1 VVTVFGVVG
10 DLSLDIV
17 VAQSGPRREGSD
29 VPAKIR
35 IGPGGQAA
43 NVAVRLVRQGADA
56 ALVAPMADDAAGR
69 LLREALLAEH
79 VALRALPATRTAAV
93 IALLDAVGE
102 RTMLSDRQT
111 LEPATVRPLL
121 EGLDWI
127 HCSGYPL
134 LDDRTGDELA
144 ELLGGRAAGV
154 RLSIAGGSVPPDP
167 ARVSRFRTRLERAR
181 PDLLIMSGEEADAL
195 LAGRP
200 ARALAAAAA
209 LQPLASVVIVTV
221 GAEGSAAVA
230 AGMRLEAEA
239 PQLAGPMLDSTGSG
253 DAFAAAMLVALT
265 DQRATWPPPAEALTA
280 AMEAGNRLGAQVT
293 RVLGAQ
299 GRVDGEP
306 VAGACASATRST
318 RR

>member
-1 VVTVFGVVG
+1 MTLFGVVG

-35 IGPGGQAA
+35 IGPGGQAG
-43 NVAVRLVRQGADA
+43 NVAVRLARQGADV

-79 VALRALPATRTAAV
+79 VSLRALPATRTAAV

-111 LEPATVRPLL
+111 LDPAGVAPLL

-144 ELLGGRAAGV
+144 ELLGGRKPKV

-167 ARVSRFRTRLERAR
+167 ARVSRFRARLEQAR
-181 PDLLIMSGEEADAL
+181 PDLVIMSSEEPMRSWPAARH
-195 LAGRP
+195 APWRP
-200 ARALAAAAA
+200 R
-209 LQPLASVVIVTV
+209 PPCS
-221 GAEGSAAVA
+221 
-230 AGMRLEAEA
+230 RW
-239 PQLAGPMLDSTGSG
+239 
-253 DAFAAAMLVALT
+253 
-265 DQRATWPPPAEALTA
+265 QRW
-280 AMEAGNRLGAQVT
+280 
-293 RVLGAQ
+293 
-299 GRVDGEP
+299 
-306 VAGACASATRST
+306 
-318 RR
+318 

>member
-1 VVTVFGVVG
+1 VTLFGVVG

-43 NVAVRLVRQGADA
+43 NVAVRLARQGVDA

-79 VALRALPATRTAAV
+79 VSLRALPAARTAAV

-111 LEPATVRPLL
+111 LDPAGVAPLL

-134 LDDRTGDELA
+134 LDDRTGDGLA
-144 ELLGGRAAGV
+144 VLLGGRKPKV
-154 RLSIAGGSVPPDP
+154 RLSIAGGSVPH
-167 ARVSRFRTRLERAR
+167 SRSGSCPPPGRSPRFAGSPRRERHGERETRL
-181 PDLLIMSGEEADAL
+181 
-195 LAGRP
+195 
-200 ARALAAAAA
+200 
-209 LQPLASVVIVTV
+209 PLHH
-221 GAEGSAAVA
+221 
-230 AGMRLEAEA
+230 
-239 PQLAGPMLDSTGSG
+239 
-253 DAFAAAMLVALT
+253 
-265 DQRATWPPPAEALTA
+265 AEALSDSSRSQR
-280 AMEAGNRLGAQVT
+280 GIGSSSSPVT
-293 RVLGAQ
+293 RSPSRSPRPTFC
-299 GRVDGEP
+299 RVSSKSCT
-306 VAGACASATRST
+306 VSLSK
-318 RR
+318 

>member
-1 VVTVFGVVG
+1 MVTAFGVVG

-43 NVAVRLVRQGADA
+43 NVAVRLARQGADA

-79 VALRALPATRTAAV
+79 VALRSLPTTRTAAV

-111 LEPATVRPLL
+111 LDPAGVAPMLQ
-121 EGLDWI
+121 GIGWI
-127 HCSGYPL
+127 HVSGYPL
-134 LDDRTGDELA
+134 LDERTGDQLA
-144 ELLGGRAAGV
+144 ELLGARATKV

-167 ARVSRFRTRLERAR
+167 ARVSRFQGRLVAAG
-181 PDLLIMSGEEADAL
+181 PDLVIMSGEEADAL
-195 LAGRP
+195 LGGRP
-200 ARALAAAAA
+200 ARPLAVAAA
-209 LQPLASVVIVTV
+209 LQPLAPLVIVTM
-221 GAEGSAAVA
+221 GAQGSAAVA
-230 AGMRLEAEA
+230 EGMRLETPA
-239 PQLAGPMLDSTGSG
+239 PEIPGPMLDATGSG
-253 DAFAAAMLVALT
+253 DAFAAALLVALAAK
-265 DQRATWPPPAEALTA
+265 RSPRWPPSTEALTA
-280 AMEAGNRLGAQVT
+280 AMEAGNRLGGLVS

-306 VAGACASATRST
+306 VPS
-318 RR
+318 

>member
-1 VVTVFGVVG
+1 MTTFGVVG

-43 NVAVRLVRQGADA
+43 NVAVRLARQGADA
-56 ALVAPMADDAAGR
+56 ALIAPMADDAAGR

-111 LEPATVRPLL
+111 LDPSKVKPLL
-121 EGLDWI
+121 DGLDWI
-127 HCSGYPL
+127 HCSGYAL

-144 ELLGGRAAGV
+144 DLLGGRGAKV
-154 RLSIAGGSVPPDP
+154 RLSIAGGSVPPEP
-167 ARVSRFRTRLERAR
+167 ARVSRFRARVERAR
-181 PDLLIMSGEEADAL
+181 PDVLVMSGEEADAL

-209 LQPLASVVIVTV
+209 LQPLAAVVIVTV

-230 AGMRLEAEA
+230 EGLRLEAEA
-239 PQLAGPMLDSTGSG
+239 PTLPGPMLDSTGSG
-253 DAFAAAMLVALT
+253 DAFAAALLVALT
-265 DQRATWPPPAEALTA
+265 GARKRAWPPAAELLTA
-280 AMEAGNRLGAQVT
+280 AMEAGNRLGAEVS

-299 GRVDGEP
+299 GRVEGELAP
-306 VAGACASATRST
+306 A
-318 RR
+318 

>member
-1 VVTVFGVVG
+1 MTAFGVVG

-35 IGPGGQAA
+35 IGAGGQAA
-43 NVAVRLVRQGADA
+43 NVAVRLARQGADA

-79 VALRALPATRTAAV
+79 VSLRALPATRTAAV

-111 LEPATVRPLL
+111 LDPAGVAPLL

-144 ELLGGRAAGV
+144 ELLGGRKPKV

-167 ARVSRFRTRLERAR
+167 ARVARFRARLEQAR
-181 PDLLIMSGEEADAL
+181 PDLVIMSGEEADAL
-195 LAGRP
+195 LGGRP

-209 LQPLASVVIVTV
+209 LQPLAAVVIVTV
-221 GAEGSAAVA
+221 GADGSGAVA
-230 AGMRLEAEA
+230 EGLRLEAAA
-239 PQLAGPMLDSTGSG
+239 PQLPGPMLDATGSG
-253 DAFAAAMLVALT
+253 DAFAAALLVTLT
-265 DQRATWPPPAEALTA
+265 GTKRAAWPPAAAALTA
-280 AMEAGNRLGAQVT
+280 AMEAGNRLGARVS

-299 GRVDGEP
+299 GRVEGEAAP
-306 VAGACASATRST
+306 A
-318 RR
+318 

>member
-1 VVTVFGVVG
+1 VVTAFGVVG

-43 NVAVRLVRQGADA
+43 NVAVRLARQGAVA
-56 ALVAPMADDAAGR
+56 TLVAPMADDAAGR

-79 VALRALPATRTAAV
+79 VSLRALPATRTAAV
-93 IALLDAVGE
+93 IALLDPVGE

-111 LEPATVRPLL
+111 LDPAGVAPLL
-121 EGLDWI
+121 EDLDWI

-134 LDDRTGDELA
+134 LDDRTGDALA
-144 ELLGGRAAGV
+144 ELLGGRRQKV

-167 ARVSRFRTRLERAR
+167 GRVSRLRARLEEAR
-181 PDLLIMSGEEADAL
+181 PDLVIMSGEEADAL

-221 GAEGSAAVA
+221 GADGSAAVA
-230 AGMRLEAEA
+230 EGMRLEAAA
-239 PQLAGPMLDSTGSG
+239 PQLPGPMLDATGSG
-253 DAFAAAMLVALT
+253 DAFAAALLVTLT
-265 DQRATWPPPAEALTA
+265 GTKKASWPPSADALTA
-280 AMEAGNRLGAQVT
+280 AMEAGNRLGAQVS

-299 GRVDGEP
+299 GRVDGE
-306 VAGACASATRST
+306 AAAA
-318 RR
+318 

>member
-10 DLSLDIV
+10 DASLDIV

-43 NVAVRLVRQGADA
+43 NVAVRLARQGAEA

-69 LLREALLAEH
+69 LLGEALLAEH
-79 VALRALPATRTAAV
+79 VSLRTLPASRTAAV

-111 LEPATVRPLL
+111 LDPAGLAPLL

-144 ELLGGRAAGV
+144 ELLGQRKPKV
-154 RLSIAGGSVPPDP
+154 RLSIAGGSVPPNP
-167 ARVSRFRTRLERAR
+167 ARVSRFRARLAQAR
-181 PDLLIMSGEEADAL
+181 PDLVIMSGEEADAL

-209 LQPLASVVIVTV
+209 LQTLAAVVIVTV
-221 GAEGSAAVA
+221 GADGSGAVA
-230 AGMRLEAEA
+230 EGLRLEAAA
-239 PQLAGPMLDSTGSG
+239 PQLPGPMLDATGSG
-253 DAFAAAMLVALT
+253 DAFAAALLVTLT
-265 DQRATWPPPAEALTA
+265 GTRKATWPPAADALTA
-280 AMEAGNRLGAQVT
+280 ALEAGNRLGARVS

-299 GRVDGEP
+299 GRVDDEAARP
-306 VAGACASATRST
+306 
-318 RR
+318 

>member
-1 VVTVFGVVG
+1 MTVFGVVG

-29 VPAKIR
+29 APAKIR

-43 NVAVRLVRQGADA
+43 NVAVRLARQGADA
-56 ALVAPMADDAAGR
+56 ALIAPMADDPAGR

-79 VALRALPATRTAAV
+79 VALRALPSTRTAAV

-111 LEPATVRPLL
+111 LNPSTVEPLL

-144 ELLGGRAAGV
+144 GLLGDRGAKA
-154 RLSIAGGSVPPDP
+154 RLSVAGGSVPPEP
-167 ARVSRFRTRLERAR
+167 ARVARFRGRLERAR
-181 PDLLIMSGEEADAL
+181 PDLLVMSGDEADAL
-195 LAGRP
+195 LGGRP

-209 LQPLASVVIVTV
+209 LQPLAAVVIVTV
-221 GAEGSAAVA
+221 GAEGSAGVSR
-230 AGMRLEAEA
+230 GMRLEAPA
-239 PQLAGPMLDSTGSG
+239 PSLPGPMLDATGSG
-253 DAFAAAMLVALT
+253 DAFAAALLVTLAGAKP
-265 DQRATWPPPAEALTA
+265 RRWPPAVDLLSAAL
-280 AMEAGNRLGAQVT
+280 EAGNRLGAEVS

-299 GRVDGEP
+299 GRVEGEAVP
-306 VAGACASATRST
+306 A
-318 RR
+318 

>member
-43 NVAVRLVRQGADA
+43 NVAVRLARLGADA

-79 VALRALPATRTAAV
+79 VSLRALHATRTAAV

-111 LEPATVRPLL
+111 LDPSVVAQLL

-127 HCSGYPL
+127 HCSGYAL
-134 LDDRTGDELA
+134 LDDRSGDALA
-144 ELLGGRAAGV
+144 ELLSGRVPSV

-181 PDLLIMSGEEADAL
+181 PDLVIMSGDEADAL

-221 GAEGSAAVA
+221 GADGSGAVA
-230 AGMRLEAEA
+230 EGMRLEAAA
-239 PQLAGPMLDSTGSG
+239 PQLPGPMLDATGSG
-253 DAFAAAMLVALT
+253 DAFAAALLVALT
-265 DQRATWPPPAEALTA
+265 GTETATWPPSADALTA
-280 AMEAGNRLGAQVT
+280 AMDAGNRLGAQVS

-299 GRVDGEP
+299 GRVEGEAVP
-306 VAGACASATRST
+306 A
-318 RR
+318 

>member
-1 VVTVFGVVG
+1 VTVVGVVG

-35 IGPGGQAA
+35 IGPGGQAG
-43 NVAVRLVRQGADA
+43 NVAVRLARQGTNA
-56 ALVAPMADDAAGR
+56 ALISPMADDAAGR

-79 VALRALPATRTAAV
+79 VSLRSLPATRTAAV

-111 LEPATVRPLL
+111 LDPGGVAPLL

-134 LDDRTGDELA
+134 LDDRTGDALA
-144 ELLGGRAAGV
+144 ALLGDRGKKV

-167 ARVSRFRTRLERAR
+167 ARVTRFRARIERAR
-181 PDLLIMSGEEADAL
+181 PEVVVMSGEEADSL

-209 LQPLASVVIVTV
+209 LQALASVVIVTV
-221 GAEGSAAVA
+221 GADGSAAVA
-230 AGMRLEAEA
+230 EGMRLEAPA
-239 PQLAGPMLDSTGSG
+239 PELPGPMLDATGSG
-253 DAFAAAMLVALT
+253 DAFAAALIVAL
-265 DQRATWPPPAEALTA
+265 APVKGSGWPPSADVLTA
-280 AMEAGNRLGAQVT
+280 AMEAGSRLGAQVS

-299 GRVDGEP
+299 GRVDGE
-306 VAGACASATRST
+306 ATPT
-318 RR
+318 